1 MNPKIITGIVAMVP
15 RAAWGPYRWPCVVLK
30 YLDIR
35 IGKVITLV
43 EVSRKAMRNSLQFR
57 IKMNSDVAA
66 MPPLASGIVTLII
79 A

>member
-30 YLDIR
+30 YLEIR
-35 IGKVITLV
+35 MGRVITLV